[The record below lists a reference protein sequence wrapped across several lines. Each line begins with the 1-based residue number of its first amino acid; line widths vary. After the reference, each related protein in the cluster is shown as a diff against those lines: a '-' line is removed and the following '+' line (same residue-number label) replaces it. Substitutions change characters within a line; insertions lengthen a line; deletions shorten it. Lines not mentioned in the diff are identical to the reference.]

1 MLILMPRYMLD
12 CPTINVAD
20 KSDTLENLFDI
31 GLGLIEDR
39 FLHLTKEKKE
49 PVYFLTAK
57 SFVNVP
63 NKTRE
68 DIFLHNS
75 LEQLNVCDPVLI
87 KKIQSGEMATLNY
100 EKDKDEKGNLNEQ
113 KGYIKESRL
122 LQNHDFLI
130 SIRGEPKGYSLI
142 GLPEIGIYNF
152 VTTNY
157 FVRLSPRSPANFHME
172 YLHLIVNQF
181 VKHKL
186 VERFQALEDRVSGN
200 KKKTYA
206 SFNSFS
212 IEDLKLENISYHSSI
227 KEQMDI
233 MDEYKKQFDK
243 WHLQRLV
250 FNQFEYN
257 IYCAIT
263 NQPHI

>member
-1 MLILMPRYMLD
+1 MLILLPRFMLE
-12 CPTINVAD
+12 CPSIAETD
-20 KSDTLENLFDI
+20 KDASLENLFDI
-31 GLGLIEDR
+31 RLGLIEER
-39 FLHLTKEKKE
+39 FLHLTKETKK

-68 DIFLHNS
+68 DVFLRNS
-75 LEQLNVCDPVLI
+75 LQQLNVFDPVLI
-87 KKIQSGEMATLNY
+87 KKVQSGEMAILNY

-113 KGYIKESRL
+113 KGYIKDSRV

-152 VTTNY
+152 VPTNY
-157 FVRLSPRSPANFHME
+157 FVRLSPRFPANFHME
-172 YLHLIVNQF
+172 YLHLIVDQF

-186 VERFQALEDRVSGN
+186 VDRFQALEDRVTG
-200 KKKTYA
+200 KQKKTYA
-206 SFNSFS
+206 SFNSFR
-212 IEDLKLENISYHSSI
+212 IEELKLEIINYHSSI
-227 KEQMDI
+227 KQQMDI
-233 MDEYKKQFDK
+233 VDEYKKQFDK

-250 FNQFEYN
+250 FNQFEHN
-257 IYCAIT
+257 IYSAIT
-263 NQPHI
+263 KQSNI